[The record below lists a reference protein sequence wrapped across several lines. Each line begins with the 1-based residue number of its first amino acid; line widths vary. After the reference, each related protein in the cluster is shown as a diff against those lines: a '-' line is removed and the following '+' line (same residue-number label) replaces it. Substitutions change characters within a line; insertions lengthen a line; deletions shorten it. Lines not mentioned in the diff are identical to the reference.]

1 MTAGFRKA
9 HRKAHE
15 KYAWLLLFPSGL
27 LLLLFLAGSLLQGY
41 IFDPDGKTL
50 NWLTS
55 DPEILHFIRWGF
67 TFYGL
72 PGVGFAIFIMA
83 ASVTSYRGGERWAWY
98 AFLYLPVYLLGLL
111 AIAYWLWP
119 ITVPLLIMSLLGLLL
134 PYRKFFPT
142 K

>member
-1 MTAGFRKA
+1 MKA
-9 HRKAHE
+9 SSGKARE

-27 LLLLFLAGSLLQGY
+27 LPLLFAGSLLQSY

-55 DPEILHFIRWGF
+55 DPEILHFIGWVF
-67 TFYGL
+67 TVGSL
-72 PGVGFAIFIMA
+72 MGVGFAIFIMA
-83 ASVTSYRGGERWAWY
+83 ASVTSYRRGERWAWY